1 VAADARHARGHSTG
15 SQTLRYRPPQR
26 SFTVSQQEFPAPDPL
41 GPRGGDII
49 EPDCCPELAAAFRA
63 GEAVILRRCE
73 DVVPR
78 LLPHADRL
86 THDQVRDSLPDL
98 LRHIADALESRQSRV
113 STGLKEVAPEHAATR
128 FQQRFDVDEL
138 VAEYRILRQI
148 ILEEVHRALGRDLH
162 LPELIAL
169 DVATGFSIQEGVATF
184 VDHEKQ
190 EVHGSLAAES
200 RYLSFLAHDLRN
212 NLNACTLTLEL
223 LRQRML
229 ESPQFRDDAQDMES
243 LQRSIAH
250 TIEGMDRLLQAE
262 RLRRRAAQFHATPV
276 HLSQVAGTIAHQLTP
291 HAEQKGLLL
300 EVSIPAD
307 AVVHSDGE
315 LIALVL
321 QNLVGNAIKY
331 SARGTVRVAAAA
343 CGEQGAWALSV
354 SDEGPGIAPEHRGR
368 LFEAYVRG
376 ETHGQTGVGLG
387 LAIAFQAARLLGA
400 TLALESTAGV
410 GSTFR
415 LTIPSHEP
423 RPPALE
429 G

>member
-1 VAADARHARGHSTG
+1 MRRVR
-15 SQTLRYRPPQR
+15 TLRTSSGGNRDGRTR
-26 SFTVSQQEFPAPDPL
+26 SAAPAFANSSIGSRKGVSRCRSRSLPAPDPL
-41 GPRGGDII
+41 GPGSEII
-49 EPDCCPELAAAFRA
+49 EADCCPELAAAFRA
-63 GEAVILRRCE
+63 GESVILRRCE

-86 THDQVRDSLPDL
+86 SLDQVRDSLPDL
-98 LRHIADALESRQSRV
+98 LRHIASALESRQSRV
-113 STGLKEVAPEHAATR
+113 SAGLKEVAPVHAATR

-148 ILEEVHRALGRDLH
+148 ILEEVHRSLGRDLR

-169 DVATGFSIQEGVATF
+169 DVATGYSIQEAVATF

-190 EVHGSLAAES
+190 EVQGSLAAES

-229 ESPQFRDDAQDMES
+229 EAPQFKEDAQDMEA

-262 RLRRRAAQFHATPV
+262 RLRRRAAQLHAAAVP
-276 HLSQVAGTIAHQLTP
+276 LAQVAGTIAHQLATR
-291 HAEQKGLLL
+291 AGEKGLAL

-321 QNLVGNAIKY
+321 QNLIGNAIKY
-331 SARGTVRVAAAA
+331 SAKGAVRVCAAA
-343 CGEQGAWALSV
+343 CGEQGP
-354 SDEGPGIAPEHRGR
+354 GP
-368 LFEAYVRG
+368 
-376 ETHGQTGVGLG
+376 
-387 LAIAFQAARLLGA
+387 
-400 TLALESTAGV
+400 
-410 GSTFR
+410 
-415 LTIPSHEP
+415 
-423 RPPALE
+423 
-429 G
+429 